1 MSNPSFSNIDRW
13 LFELVEGNLTS
24 EQEAQLKAFLLLHP
38 ELEMDF
44 DAWEDSFVQKEHLDF
59 GDHRSLQKRR
69 PIGLFMSL
77 GFSFMLG
84 LVLVGLYSQMSELD
98 GVYGKKELDLTALE
112 DVIFGQIPEKSLKS
126 EMSKDIASSGNK
138 ATNESIVGVAG
149 ITSNL
154 FELNEFAGQLN
165 YNSVPSS
172 EKMTESLGFVEEI
185 ANLEN
190 KLTLASENSR
200 GKSTL
205 STQKAKPIL
214 IAANEESGMRQ
225 GIHYSDHQK
234 KFAKTSYHRSLS
246 TRIHYMGRA
255 LERMLDNPIAL
266 RNQNDPYYHVPGMQA
281 TDINFGAVG
290 TLLATRIQSVTR
302 AQWLGMDNQQWMN
315 QLSVD
320 GYSYAMRGGVGFQ
333 LNQNYYAD
341 GSIQNYNAAI
351 TYSPKF
357 SISREVV
364 LEPSIRYKMG
374 SKQLDPTQIQTGE
387 MVEFD
392 RMNEQQFSKNGLNPL
407 GRSLWYRDLGLG
419 LMVNTRW
426 FFAGIQQDNL
436 FRHFD
441 NIYSQDFSNPRRAP
455 KHFVACIGS
464 DYKSVRQKITISP
477 YLVYQ
482 KEDQLSE
489 AWAGFNFRFYW
500 LTLGG
505 AISSNLDPAAS
516 AGIKL
521 KNFMLQYNM
530 DLTRSSILNKQ
541 LLSHQLTLRFTT
553 KAGRVGQRLLN

>member
-38 ELEMDF
+38 ELEIDL
-44 DAWEDSFVQKEHLDF
+44 DAWEDSFVQKEHVDF
-59 GDHRSLQKRR
+59 DDHRSFQKRR
-69 PIGLFMSL
+69 PVGIFMTF
-77 GFSFMLG
+77 GFSFMIG
-84 LVLVGLYSQMSELD
+84 LVLVGLYSQYSELE
-98 GVYGKKELDLTALE
+98 GVYGKKELALSSLE
-112 DVIFGQIPEKSLKS
+112 NFSNGQIPLSNQEVRIPKDLTTSEDKTKTESVGKEVANSSTLFDLK
-126 EMSKDIASSGNK
+126 
-138 ATNESIVGVAG
+138 
-149 ITSNL
+149 
-154 FELNEFAGQLN
+154 EFSGQLAH
-165 YNSVPSS
+165 NSIQFS
-172 EKMTESLGFVEEI
+172 ESMRESLLFVEEV
-185 ANLEN
+185 AHLSSTSNS
-190 KLTLASENSR
+190 ASEEVHS
-200 GKSTL
+200 KSKL

-214 IAANEESGMRQ
+214 IAQSEESTMRQ
-225 GIHYSDHQK
+225 GVHFSDNQK
-234 KFAKTSYHRSLS
+234 KFAKSSYHRSLS
-246 TRIHYMGRA
+246 SRMHYLARA

-281 TDINFGAVG
+281 VDINFGAVG
-290 TLLATRIQSVTR
+290 TLLATRIQSITR
-302 AQWLGMDNQQWMN
+302 AQWLGNDNQQWMN

-387 MVEFD
+387 IVEFD
-392 RMNEQQFSKNGLNPL
+392 RMNEQQFSNNAMNPL
-407 GRSLWYRDLGLG
+407 GRTLWYRDLGLG

-426 FFAGIQQDNL
+426 FYAGIQQDNL
-436 FRHFD
+436 LRHFD
-441 NIYSQDFSNPRRAP
+441 NIYSKDLSDPRRAP
-455 KHFVACIGS
+455 KHFIACIGS

-482 KEDQLSE
+482 KEENLSE
-489 AWAGFNFRFYW
+489 AWGGFNFKLNW
-500 LTLGG
+500 LTIGG
-505 AISSNLDPAAS
+505 AISSRLDPAVS

-521 KNFMLQYNM
+521 KHFMFQYNM
-530 DLTRSSILNKQ
+530 DLTHSTMLNKQ